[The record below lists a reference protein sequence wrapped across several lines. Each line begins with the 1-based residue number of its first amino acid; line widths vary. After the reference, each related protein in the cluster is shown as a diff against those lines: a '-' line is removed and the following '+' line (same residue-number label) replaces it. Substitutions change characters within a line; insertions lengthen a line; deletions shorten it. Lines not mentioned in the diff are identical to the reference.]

1 MASYTLSPFA
11 PAAIAVDTSVDTSS
25 RASGVRLSPFS
36 SMGSMTVSDRAA
48 MDAACTPS
56 SPFISAVT
64 PASKA
69 SFKDLPSSVLV
80 SMPTV
85 STILPTVLDT
95 APVLAKPLSK
105 IAAPMSPPLV
115 TTFTPVSATKL
126 ATVDPT

>member
-1 MASYTLSPFA
+1 
-11 PAAIAVDTSVDTSS
+11 
-25 RASGVRLSPFS
+25 
-36 SMGSMTVSDRAA
+36 MTVSDRAA

-64 PASKA
+64 PASRA

-85 STILPTVLDT
+85 LTIVFTVLDT
-95 APVLAKPLSK
+95 AAVLARVLSNT
-105 IAAPMSPPLV
+105 AAPMSPPFV

-126 ATVDPT
+126 ATVEPT